1 MSWKELENETTETLI
16 EYIRWYAD
24 PDLKDTAE
32 DSFRAFCFRFQLD
45 LVKKCVV
52 ICTNLGHSKD
62 IAHDLAQRTFE
73 RFLKY
78 PKFDPNKSRSKDYD
92 TGIRLYLYG
101 IAQRLLFNLYS
112 EQDSFSPYSGEEG
125 IIYELIPLEE
135 LQVKAEQRKEVT
147 ARYELIKKALDR
159 LGPKHKIIYLTY
171 QRYQEKGFK
180 LPRHLTEKLRT
191 ELELTQATIQFYKK
205 EAYDKV
211 QEYLEIYA
219 SK

>member
-1 MSWKELENETTETLI
+1 MIS
-16 EYIRWYAD
+16 R
-24 PDLKDTAE
+24 
-32 DSFRAFCFRFQLD
+32 S
-45 LVKKCVV
+45 
-52 ICTNLGHSKD
+52 
-62 IAHDLAQRTFE
+62 TFE

-78 PKFDPNKSRSKDYD
+78 PKFNFAKSRSKDFD
-92 TGIRLYLYG
+92 TGVRLYLYG
-101 IAQRLLFNLYS
+101 IAQRLLLNLAK
-112 EQDSFSPYSGEEG
+112 EEDQFSPYSGDEG
-125 IIYELIPLEE
+125 IVYELIPVEDLP
-135 LQVKAEQRKEVT
+135 VKAEQRKEVV

-205 EAYDKV
+205 EAYDKI